1 MDVVLPFA
9 LILVA
14 FYFLILRPQRA
25 RARQAGQL
33 QARLEPGVE
42 IMTTSGIYGRVTEIR
57 EDSLLL
63 EVSPGTTIRIAK
75 AALGK
80 VLTEDSAPDDEP
92 LDGPADQTVALDGPD
107 VDLTEDADVETGRR
121 GSAGE

>member
-63 EVSPGTTIRIAK
+63 EVAPGTIIRVAK

-80 VLTEDSAPDDEP
+80 VLVDDSGD
-92 LDGPADQTVALDGPD
+92 PADGTLAPD